1 MLILL
6 RGYYQKPDLVTT
18 EGQIA
23 HSTRKIRNAETT
35 LGQIARDKEARELV
49 VKNHKRDLKDVQK
62 AADEAQGESF
72 VFVLVSPHSS
82 TRLVDLC
89 CMKCRGTEEAV
100 ER

>member
-1 MLILL
+1 MT
-6 RGYYQKPDLVTT
+6 RGHYQKPDLVTT

-72 VFVLVSPHSS
+72 VFALVFPDTH
-82 TRLVDLC
+82 RIDAD
-89 CMKCRGTEEAV
+89 G
-100 ER
+100 